1 MIKKHFETKLH
12 YYVHY
17 FDCNQLSSQLSSADA
32 IDHALE
38 YFLQHYHHCSNLSPS
53 LLVLDNLNA
62 LCPSLSSDEQQSVN
76 ILDHLKSLKFTTL
89 LTKLAESQ
97 QSKGVAMMGIVRHYM
112 QSLAMK
118 LLDVGCF
125 DTMVEMQ
132 APSKEARYQIIKDI
146 VVSEDMRTK
155 EVQMQRLAQMTEYFN
170 GRDLVEIAKRTIE
183 GGIIDNEERHIEDT
197 IA

>member
-1 MIKKHFETKLH
+1 LVKKHFETKLH

-38 YFLQHYHHCSNLSPS
+38 YFLQHYQHCARLSPS

-62 LCPSLSSDEQQSVN
+62 LCPSLSSDDQQSVN

-89 LTKLAESQ
+89 LTKLAENH
-97 QSKGVAMMGIVRHYM
+97 SKGVSMMGIVRHYM
-112 QSLAMK
+112 QSLAMR

-132 APSKEARYQIIKDI
+132 APSKEARYQIIRE
-146 VVSEDMRTK
+146 VVGSEELRTK

-170 GRDLVEIAKRTIE
+170 GRDLVEIAKRTMDRGMDTGE
-183 GGIIDNEERHIEDT
+183 KHIEDT

>member
-1 MIKKHFETKLH
+1 M
-12 YYVHY
+12 
-17 FDCNQLSSQLSSADA
+17 
-32 IDHALE
+32 
-38 YFLQHYHHCSNLSPS
+38 
-53 LLVLDNLNA
+53 DNLNA

-89 LTKLAESQ
+89 LTKLAEQ
-97 QSKGVAMMGIVRHYM
+97 QQHSKGVAMMGIVRHYM

-146 VVSEDMRTK
+146 VVSEEMRSK
-155 EVQMQRLAQMTEYFN
+155 EVQMQRLA
-170 GRDLVEIAKRTIE
+170 
-183 GGIIDNEERHIEDT
+183 
-197 IA
+197 

>member
-1 MIKKHFETKLH
+1 
-12 YYVHY
+12 VHY

-38 YFLQHYHHCSNLSPS
+38 YFLQHYHHCARLSPS
-53 LLVLDNLNA
+53 LLILDNLNA
-62 LCPSLSSDEQQSVN
+62 LCPSLSSDDQQSVN

-89 LTKLAESQ
+89 LTKLAEN
-97 QSKGVAMMGIVRHYM
+97 QSKGVSMMGIVRHYM
-112 QSLAMK
+112 QSLAMR

-132 APSKEARYQIIKDI
+132 VPSKEARYQIIRE
-146 VVSEDMRTK
+146 VVGSEELRTK

-170 GRDLVEIAKRTIE
+170 GRDLVEIAKRTMDRGMDTGE
-183 GGIIDNEERHIEDT
+183 KHIEDT

>member
-1 MIKKHFETKLH
+1 M
-12 YYVHY
+12 HY
-17 FDCNQLSSQLSSADA
+17 FDCNQLSSQLTSADA

-38 YFLQHYHHCSNLSPS
+38 YFLQHYHHCARLSPS

-62 LCPSLSSDEQQSVN
+62 LCPSLSSDEQQSVS

-89 LTKLAESQ
+89 LTKLAEQ
-97 QSKGVAMMGIVRHYM
+97 QQHSKGVAMMGIVRHYM

-132 APSKEARYQIIKDI
+132 APS
-146 VVSEDMRTK
+146 
-155 EVQMQRLAQMTEYFN
+155 
-170 GRDLVEIAKRTIE
+170 
-183 GGIIDNEERHIEDT
+183 
-197 IA
+197 

>member
-1 MIKKHFETKLH
+1 LYGPQSVGKTFLANSLVKKHFETKLH

-38 YFLQHYHHCSNLSPS
+38 YFLQHYQHCARLSPS
-53 LLVLDNLNA
+53 LLILDNLNA
-62 LCPSLSSDEQQSVN
+62 LCPSLSSDDQQSVN

-89 LTKLAESQ
+89 LTKLAENNH
-97 QSKGVAMMGIVRHYM
+97 SKGVVVSMMGIVRHYM
-112 QSLAMK
+112 QSLAMR

-132 APSKEARYQIIKDI
+132 APSKEARYQIIRE
-146 VVSEDMRTK
+146 VVGSEELRTK
-155 EVQMQRLAQMTEYFN
+155 EVQMQRLA
-170 GRDLVEIAKRTIE
+170 
-183 GGIIDNEERHIEDT
+183 
-197 IA
+197 